1 MTGPLKVDTGQRILK
16 GPHEVFEAIVDP
28 RVMAMYFITSG
39 SGRLE
44 TDKTIRWSFKDVGA
58 ELDVKVTRVEADRL
72 VSFTWT
78 ASGVETI
85 VEIGLEPEGKDTTMV
100 YVSETGWPM
109 DEMGVGRLVEQSKG
123 WVGFL
128 CALKA
133 WLEGGID
140 LHRGAQGS
148 GEIREEIG
156 AIRLG
161 SARGEYRPHL
171 R

>member
-16 GPHEVFEAIVDP
+16 GPHEVFEAIVDT

-44 TDKTIRWSFKDVGA
+44 TGKTIRWSFKDVGS

-85 VEIGLEPEGKDTTMV
+85 VEIGLKPDGKDTTMV
-100 YVSETGWPM
+100 YVSETG
-109 DEMGVGRLVEQSKG
+109 
-123 WVGFL
+123 
-128 CALKA
+128 
-133 WLEGGID
+133 
-140 LHRGAQGS
+140 
-148 GEIREEIG
+148 
-156 AIRLG
+156 
-161 SARGEYRPHL
+161 
-171 R
+171 

>member
-16 GPHEVFEAIVDP
+16 GRHEVFEAIVDP

-44 TDKTIRWSFKDVGA
+44 TGKTIRWSFKDVGA

-85 VEIGLEPEGKDTTMV
+85 VEIGLEPDGKDTTMV

-109 DEMGVGRLVEQSKG
+109 DEMVWSASTSR
-123 WVGFL
+123 
-128 CALKA
+128 
-133 WLEGGID
+133 
-140 LHRGAQGS
+140 
-148 GEIREEIG
+148 
-156 AIRLG
+156 
-161 SARGEYRPHL
+161 ARGGSVSYVLSRHG
-171 R
+171 